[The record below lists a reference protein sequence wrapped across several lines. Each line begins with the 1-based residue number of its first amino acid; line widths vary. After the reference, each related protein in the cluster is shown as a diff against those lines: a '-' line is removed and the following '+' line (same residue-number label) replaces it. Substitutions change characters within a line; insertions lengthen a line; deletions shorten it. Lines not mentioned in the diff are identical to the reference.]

1 MADQENTSPSK
12 RKTADWERIEL
23 DYRAGVKSLREIAGE
38 HDISEGAIRKRA
50 KRDGWERDLAEKI
63 QQRAEAL
70 VRTEQ
75 VRSSVRAETAAHRQ
89 ATERQIIEANAE
101 AVANVKTAHRADIR
115 RARGIVGALFGEL
128 EVMVGEDRVAL
139 LEQLGE
145 MMHNPDEHGRD
156 KLNDLYHQIISL
168 PGRSKAMKD
177 LTSSLQSLVGME
189 RTAYG
194 MDDKQ
199 QVIAGGALKEMTDAE
214 RAVRLANV
222 LANNPA
228 ALAAMMA
235 AKKGDAA

>member
-1 MADQENTSPSK
+1 MADQEQKSK
-12 RKTADWERIEL
+12 PTRSNADWERIEQ

-38 HDISEGAIRKRA
+38 HGITEGAIRKKA
-50 KRDGWERDLAEKI
+50 KKDSWERDLAEKI

-70 VRTEQ
+70 VRNEEVRKQ
-75 VRSSVRAETAAHRQ
+75 VRTEEAAHRKT
-89 ATERQIIEANAE
+89 TERQIIEANAE
-101 AVANVKTAHRADIR
+101 AVANVKSAHRRDIG
-115 RARGIVGALFGEL
+115 RARSIVNALFDEL
-128 EVMVGEDRVAL
+128 EGMVGDEKVAL

-145 MMHNPDEHGRD
+145 MMFNPDQYGKD

-177 LTSSLQSLVGME
+177 LTASLQSLVGLE

-199 QVIAGGALKEMTDAE
+199 QVVSGGVVKDMTDAE

-222 LANNPA
+222 LSKNPA
-228 ALAAMMA
+228 ALAVLAVSQKA
-235 AKKGDAA
+235 CEA